1 MRMQIRTLVQ
11 AIALTLLPVIGNS
24 AIAGLLYQPVVT
36 AIGDGTVAT
45 SGNGYTTSVYLY
57 SSNTANQAAPV
68 SSTSYNSSASGTR
81 LVNSTSAT
89 SEGALSNNPG
99 VSDKAALGQSYS
111 GTAYAY
117 SAGYDAANNSSSVNS
132 AATNAKRSL
141 GDVQVTGTSVSG
153 ATVLQTQTQAAAYA
167 ANNIRGATGD
177 DTGSTLYSA
186 GTGSGTT
193 GGWRNFGSNAILS
206 AAPTNVR
213 TVELL
218 GGSLFGS
225 TGSGSTVGIYKIDPT
240 GASAATPFITTGTS
254 SNHSPYEFA
263 LFNDTSNQ
271 SSINGYNVA
280 YIADDG
286 AAGAAAGGIEKWV
299 YNGSSWTQSYIL
311 RDAQLATGVNY
322 RGLAGQLDATTGLV
336 TLFAS
341 TSDGLKLQQVTDTGA
356 AAAFTTLAAAPTNL
370 AFRGVAL
377 APVAVPEPGTVVLAG
392 LAAVC
397 GLFVARRNR
406 RASR

>member
-1 MRMQIRTLVQ
+1 MRMNIRTLVA
-11 AIALTLLPVIGNS
+11 AIALTLLPFLGDS
-24 AIAGLLYQPVVT
+24 AFAGLLYRPVVT
-36 AIGDGTVAT
+36 VVGDGTVAT

-57 SSNTANQAAPV
+57 SNSVANQAAPL

-99 VSDKAALGQSYS
+99 LSDKAALGQSYS
-111 GTAYAY
+111 GTGYAY
-117 SAGYDAANNSSSVNS
+117 SAGYDAANNTSAVNG
-132 AATNAKRSL
+132 AATNAKRAL
-141 GDVQVTGTSVSG
+141 GDVQVSATSVSG
-153 ATVLQTQTQAAAYA
+153 ATVLQTQTQASAYA

-177 DTGSTLYSA
+177 DTGTAIYSA

-193 GGWRNFGSNAILS
+193 GGWRNFGSNTILS

-240 GASAATPFITTGTS
+240 GSSAAAPFVTTGTS

-271 SSINGYNVA
+271 NSINGYNVA

-311 RDAQLATGVNY
+311 RDAQLSAGVYY
-322 RGLAGQLDATTGLV
+322 RGLAGQLDSSTGQI

-341 TSDGLKLQQVTDTGA
+341 TSDGLKLQQVTDLGGA
-356 AAAFTTLAAAPTNL
+356 SAFTTLATAPTNMV
-370 AFRGVAL
+370 FRGVAL
-377 APVAVPEPGTVVLAG
+377 APVPEPGTVVLAG